1 MAMDEH
7 QKRLAHSWQSNAEGW
22 TRTVREG
29 RIESRRLVTDAA
41 IVAAAQALHPKRA
54 LDIGCGEGW
63 LCRAL
68 AGPGVEVVGV
78 DACAALIASAQ
89 AMGAAQYHVCR
100 HADLAG
106 AGLGKFDLLLCNFAL
121 LDEHLQV
128 PLQSWR
134 DLLLPQGRLLIQT
147 VHPHSASEVYED
159 GWRLERFD
167 GFGEGFPEPMPWYFR
182 TLESWLALLVDA
194 GWRVEHLQAPPNP
207 LTGKPV
213 SLLLQAIPAVEGP
226 SAQRAP

>member
-7 QKRLAHSWQSNAEGW
+7 QERLTRSWQSNAEGW

-29 RIESRRLVTDAA
+29 RIESRRLATDAA
-41 IVAAAQALHPKRA
+41 IVAAAQALHPQRV

-68 AGPGVEVVGV
+68 EAPGVEMVGV
-78 DACAALIASAQ
+78 DACATLIASAQ
-89 AMGAAQYHVCR
+89 AMGAGQYHVCR

-121 LDEHLQV
+121 LDEHLQL

-134 DLLLPQGRLLIQT
+134 DLLRPGGRLLIQT
-147 VHPHSASEVYED
+147 VHPYSTGEVYED
-159 GWRLERFD
+159 GWRLERFE
-167 GFGEGFPEPMPWYFR
+167 GFGEGFPEAMPWYFR
-182 TLESWLALLVDA
+182 TLESWLALLADT
-194 GWRVEHLQAPPNP
+194 GWRLEHRQEPLNP
-207 LTGKPV
+207 LTGKPA
-213 SLLLQAIPAVEGP
+213 SLLLQAVPT
-226 SAQRAP
+226 